1 MSVLFMVG
9 SGKESPDIVT
19 ELLDVKKHPKK
30 PQYIMADPEP
40 LVLYDCVFHPGPN
53 SSDSQNKRYFDI
65 IHASP
70 YYEAIEAS
78 NEDTKYN
85 AAPCSFDHSLTPHAL
100 QQLLNNMET
109 HLFDKNI
116 ALTRYEQAV
125 EALHAEYSDVFV
137 WRGGVTCSL
146 PSVTPRPSDYR
157 ELNTRRYTPLC
168 KRTTARRGWWNDSW
182 LASYEDRVRS
192 LGSASL
198 LKLKNRYQY
207 VDLESNSF
215 IPDVIKEK
223 LSEK

>member
-1 MSVLFMVG
+1 M
-9 SGKESPDIVT
+9 
-19 ELLDVKKHPKK
+19 
-30 PQYIMADPEP
+30 
-40 LVLYDCVFHPGPN
+40 
-53 SSDSQNKRYFDI
+53 
-65 IHASP
+65 
-70 YYEAIEAS
+70 
-78 NEDTKYN
+78 
-85 AAPCSFDHSLTPHAL
+85 
-100 QQLLNNMET
+100 
-109 HLFDKNI
+109 
-116 ALTRYEQAV
+116 